1 MGSVTVSNLGKAYR
15 QYPTRWSR
23 LAEWLMPWHGPRHTP
38 HWVLQDIN
46 FRVSPGE
53 AVGVVGINGAGKST
67 LLKLITG
74 TIQPTTGA
82 VQVQGRMAALLELGM
97 GFHPDFTGRQNVYM
111 ASQLLGLKNHE
122 ITSLM
127 PEIEAFAE
135 IGKYID
141 QPVRVYSSG
150 MMARLAFSVA
160 TSVRPDILVIDE
172 ILSVGDAY
180 FQHKSFARIRKFGE
194 QGTTL
199 FIVSHSK
206 ESIQAICDRAILLE
220 GGRLI
225 KEGFPEEVADFY
237 NAMIAERENST
248 IRQSKTETGLVQTIS
263 GTGEARVIDIAL
275 LDESGSPVEVIDVG
289 ASVTL
294 QVRVHTYATIPGLVL
309 GYAIRDCLGQAI
321 FGTNTFLRER
331 PLLDV
336 PAGEEI
342 EYRFR
347 FPANL
352 GPGSYSIS
360 TALHEGR
367 SHLVR
372 NYEWRDLALIFHVTN
387 LTRSE
392 FTGCNWMEPEITI
405 ERL

>member
-1 MGSVTVSNLGKAYR
+1 
-15 QYPTRWSR
+15 
-23 LAEWLMPWHGPRHTP
+23 
-38 HWVLQDIN
+38 
-46 FRVSPGE
+46 
-53 AVGVVGINGAGKST
+53 
-67 LLKLITG
+67 
-74 TIQPTTGA
+74 
-82 VQVQGRMAALLELGM
+82 
-97 GFHPDFTGRQNVYM
+97 
-111 ASQLLGLKNHE
+111 
-122 ITSLM
+122 
-127 PEIEAFAE
+127 
-135 IGKYID
+135 
-141 QPVRVYSSG
+141 
-150 MMARLAFSVA
+150 
-160 TSVRPDILVIDE
+160 VRPDILIIDE
-172 ILSVGDAY
+172 VLSVGDAY

-237 NAMIAERENST
+237 NAMIAGRENST
-248 IRQSKTETGLVQTIS
+248 IKQSKTETGLVQTIS
-263 GTGEARVIDIAL
+263 GTGEVRVIDIAL
-275 LDESGSPVEVIDVG
+275 LDENGSPVEVIDVG

-387 LTRSE
+387 LTRTE
-392 FTGCNWMEPEITI
+392 FTGCNWMEPEINI
-405 ERL
+405 ERRNTSAMNPERSL